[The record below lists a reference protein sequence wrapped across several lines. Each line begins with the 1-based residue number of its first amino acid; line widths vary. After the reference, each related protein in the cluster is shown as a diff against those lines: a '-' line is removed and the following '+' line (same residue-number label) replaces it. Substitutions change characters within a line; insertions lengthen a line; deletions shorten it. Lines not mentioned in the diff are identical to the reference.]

1 MTEDIDFTQISTTTD
16 KSFEEQSSPPNDE
29 YPKLFTDIYPTEIGT
44 RFGRSETLTC
54 LVIILNKTITEGLE
68 NYEATWYKTN
78 LENELDIKDLVFVI
92 KNIGEK
98 DLDNYYCKIKDKRT
112 NEYSNNIGNSTIRL
126 KTEEELKEDE
136 SDDFDFATFPSTTN
150 TPSTDNYPK
159 LFTDIYP
166 TEIGTRFGRS
176 ETLTCL
182 VIILNKTITEGLENY
197 EATWYKTNL
206 ENELDIKDLVF
217 VIKNIGEK
225 DLDNY
230 YCKIKDK
237 RTNEYS
243 NNIGNSTIRLKTEEE
258 LKEEEDDEFDI
269 ETLVNQETTGIIEE
283 ISSSKKP
290 DYVETTIYQDST
302 TPFLVISKEQTIP
315 NAVDTTTK
323 IVETTPN
330 VEITTTIVE
339 KEITTTLGSEETTF
353 NVRTTPAKETQP
365 VEVTKPKEETTTKQ
379 TDLTTPIISTTP
391 VQSRPDFV
399 IYASFSSQNIVYLE
413 NGESLS
419 LTCSSYST
427 YEVPLN
433 TMIYK
438 DRVIY

>member
-1 MTEDIDFTQISTTTD
+1 MTEDINFSQISTTTD
-16 KSFEEQSSPPNDE
+16 KSLEEQLSSPNNE
-29 YPKLFTDIYPTEIGT
+29 YPKLFTDIYPTEIRT
-44 RFGRSETLTC
+44 RYGRSETLTC

-68 NYEATWYKTN
+68 NYEPTWYKTN
-78 LENELDIKDLVFVI
+78 LENELDVKDLVFVI
-92 KNIGEK
+92 KNIGEN

-112 NEYSNNIGNSTIRL
+112 NETSNNIGNSTIRL

-136 SDDFDFATFPSTTN
+136 SDDFDFATFPPTTN
-150 TPSTDNYPK
+150 IPSTDNYPK

-197 EATWYKTNL
+197 EPTWYKTNL
-206 ENELDIKDLVF
+206 ENELDVKDLVF
-217 VIKNIGEK
+217 VIKNIGEN

-237 RTNEYS
+237 RTNETS

-258 LKEEEDDEFDI
+258 LKDEEDDEFDI
-269 ETLVNQETTGIIEE
+269 ETLVNYETTVVIEE
-283 ISSSKKP
+283 ISSSTKHN
-290 DYVETTIYQDST
+290 YVETTIDQDST
-302 TPFLVISKEQTIP
+302 TPFLVTTKEQTILD
-315 NAVDTTTK
+315 AEDTTTK
-323 IVETTPN
+323 ILETTPN
-330 VEITTTIVE
+330 AETTTTIVE
-339 KEITTTLGSEETTF
+339 KEITTTLEETTF
-353 NVRTTPAKETQP
+353 NDLTTPAKETQTA
-365 VEVTKPKEETTTKQ
+365 EVTTPKEETTTTQ
-379 TDLTTPIISTTP
+379 TDLTTSIIPTTS

-399 IYASFSSQNIVYLE
+399 IYASFSSQNIVYLA